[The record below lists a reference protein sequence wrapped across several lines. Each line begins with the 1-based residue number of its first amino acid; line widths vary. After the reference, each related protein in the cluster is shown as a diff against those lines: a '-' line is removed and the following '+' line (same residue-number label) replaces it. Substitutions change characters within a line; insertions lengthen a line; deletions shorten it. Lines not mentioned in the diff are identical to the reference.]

1 LGDGAIT
8 GAVIRHLPSNKTSIV
23 RARVFIVA
31 ADAFRTPQLLWASGI
46 KLKALG
52 RYLNDHPQIV
62 SAVRISDDLVP
73 YAAKPLESKE
83 AAGEPHPLGVFWVP
97 FDDPDHPFHGQVMH
111 LYAPGVGQIAG
122 LVWFS
127 RKEIRS
133 DDCVEFSETERDRY
147 GMPRIQLH
155 YSMTDNDRVALI
167 HAESQVK
174 AAASHLGPFLEDAY
188 PQVRPPGSS
197 LHYQGTTRM
206 GRSHDGESVC
216 DTYGRVWGVDNL
228 FVGGNGVIPTATACN
243 PTLSSVAL
251 AIRSCGRIRLM
262 LD

>member
-1 LGDGAIT
+1 LEWNRLCANAEALLHVTTTAFGGPNQSNAIVENLRKVFEAGVSGREVGAMPLACTVTDDDRLFWSGADVVLGDLAIAGAETRFELASETLCTQLDLGDGAIP
-8 GAVIRHLPSNKTSIV
+8 GAVIRHLPSNKSSIV

-73 YAAKPLESKE
+73 YTAKPLESKE
-83 AAGEPHPLGVFWVP
+83 TGGEPHPLGVFWVP
-97 FDDPDHPFHGQVMH
+97 FDDPAHPFHGQVMH

-133 DDCVEFSETERDRY
+133 DDCVEFSETDR
-147 GMPRIQLH
+147 GPLWMPRI
-155 YSMTDNDRVALI
+155 
-167 HAESQVK
+167 
-174 AAASHLGPFLEDAY
+174 
-188 PQVRPPGSS
+188 
-197 LHYQGTTRM
+197 
-206 GRSHDGESVC
+206 
-216 DTYGRVWGVDNL
+216 
-228 FVGGNGVIPTATACN
+228 
-243 PTLSSVAL
+243 
-251 AIRSCGRIRLM
+251 
-262 LD
+262 